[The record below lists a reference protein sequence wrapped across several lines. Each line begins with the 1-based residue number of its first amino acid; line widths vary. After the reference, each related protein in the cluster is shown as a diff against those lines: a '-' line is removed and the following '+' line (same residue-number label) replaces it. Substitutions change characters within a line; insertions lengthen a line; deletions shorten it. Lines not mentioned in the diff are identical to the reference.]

1 MPTPLRRLLSA
12 PLRLLTLLVAVALLA
27 AACASGDDRS
37 DADIDDEGDTAA
49 ETTVAPA
56 DDGATVEESA
66 DPAGEWGR
74 RPVVLGRDT
83 PSPTELVTT
92 DLIVGDGPEAMA
104 GDTVLVH
111 YVGVRYEDGVQ
122 FDASWDRAQP
132 FQFVLGAGQVI
143 QGWERGVEGMTV
155 GTRRELII
163 PADLAYGDRGA
174 GADIPPG
181 QTLIFVV
188 DLLDLAPAPPLWP
201 EPFENSAEGVSVPN
215 QGGDFEGTALSG
227 SFGASR
233 VLLIGDEFNPN
244 LPEGEG
250 LEVWLAF
257 GLQEVTDTLAAN
269 DLSQVTL
276 RSQTLQA
283 VDGDPFTDLGSLS
296 VQVVPNQSFP
306 PDDEA
311 RASES
316 TAAPCDAD
324 VEAGGLTCDV
334 SEIVAE
340 AIAAGTDEISFRI
353 RFDTPSDGDGAVDA
367 IYFFISDPTA
377 NESGNF
383 TLEFEPPAG

>member
-1 MPTPLRRLLSA
+1 MRLTA
-12 PLRLLTLLVAVALLA
+12 RCLA
-27 AACASGDDRS
+27 G
-37 DADIDDEGDTAA
+37 
-49 ETTVAPA
+49 
-56 DDGATVEESA
+56 
-66 DPAGEWGR
+66 
-74 RPVVLGRDT
+74 
-83 PSPTELVTT
+83 
-92 DLIVGDGPEAMA
+92 
-104 GDTVLVH
+104 VLV
-111 YVGVRYEDGVQ
+111 VSSCVQ
-122 FDASWDRAQP
+122 
-132 FQFVLGAGQVI
+132 
-143 QGWERGVEGMTV
+143 
-155 GTRRELII
+155 
-163 PADLAYGDRGA
+163 A

-201 EPFENSAEGVSVPN
+201 EPFENSAERVSVPN

-367 IYFFISDPTA
+367 VYFFISDPTA